1 MPDGNLGPVPI
12 GGESKWESVSVTT
25 DRSGR

>member
-1 MPDGNLGPVPI
+1 MPDGNLGP
-12 GGESKWESVSVTT
+12 GANQRRSKWESVSVTT